1 MLHSAA
7 ARKLTFRLAAVL
19 FAVTLCLWAA
29 NARIFSHKIPRLGVD
44 VQFAGIGVG
53 VAADEDS
60 LHFRC
65 RKLPWY
71 ARESRVRFGGGPLNY
86 SCDGA
91 HYAADIF
98 GMQATCMPRDYRCD
112 CYSQSAFLLVGL
124 PYWLLLVVSG
134 GLMLR
139 MSPPSF
145 AARFPTSKRAA
156 LLTMLAVV
164 VGGALDFVPDATRQA
179 LVVRARFEMG
189 YHEEYGVRP
198 RIRHR
203 DAHELGRIPDTML
216 RLASSAAILAFVGYV
231 SVRYAQYVRFLATQ
245 GPSDTSLSSAQPI
258 AEPNPAAPQA

>member
-7 ARKLTFRLAAVL
+7 ARKLMFRLAAVW
-19 FAVTLCLWAA
+19 FTLIVCLWAA
-29 NARIFSHKIPRLGVD
+29 NARIFSHKIPWLGVD
-44 VQFAGIGVG
+44 LQFAGVGFG
-53 VAADEDS
+53 VAADEGS
-60 LHFRC
+60 LHVRG

-91 HYAADIF
+91 HYAANIL
-98 GMQATCMPRDYRCD
+98 GVQAACMPHDYRCE

-124 PYWLLLVVSG
+124 PYWLLLAVSG

-145 AARFPTSKRAA
+145 AQRFPTSKRCAILA
-156 LLTMLAVV
+156 LLAVV

-179 LVVRARFEMG
+179 LIVRARFEMG

-198 RIRHR
+198 RIKHR
-203 DAHELGRIPDTML
+203 DAYELGRIPNTTL

-231 SVRYAQYVRFLATQ
+231 SVRYVRFVRGLAAD
-245 GPSDTSLSSAQPI
+245 GPSDTALAPAQPTV
-258 AEPNPAAPQA
+258 ELNPAAPQT